1 VSPGLPSE
9 DELVAERA
17 AEDRFERWLLVR
29 QLAIIFVL
37 VALIVT
43 HGLLAHGVF
52 G

>member
-1 VSPGLPSE
+1 MSHGLPSE

-17 AEDRFERWLLVR
+17 AEVRYERWLLVR
-29 QLAIIFVL
+29 QLVIIFVL

-43 HGLLAHGVF
+43 HGLLAHGLF